1 MQDIQN
7 IREITDSEL
16 RLVCGGASSPTDHTT
31 HTDAQ
36 VSVRASATGG
46 RFHLDEA
53 VAETKSIGITA
64 QGESVSSTVG
74 FALALAL

>member
-1 MQDIQN
+1 MQDRQD
-7 IREITDSEL
+7 IREITDKEL
-16 RLVCGGASSPTDHTT
+16 QFVCGGISSSTNHPA

-46 RFHLDEA
+46 QFHLDEA
-53 VAETKSIGITA
+53 VAETKSIGIAA

>member
-16 RLVCGGASSPTDHTT
+16 RFVCGGSSSPTT

-46 RFHLDEA
+46 HFHLDEA
-53 VAETKSIGITA
+53 VAETKSISIAT

>member
-1 MQDIQN
+1 MQHVQN
-7 IREITDSEL
+7 IREITDGEL
-16 RLVCGGASSPTDHTT
+16 RFVCGGSSSPTDNTT
-31 HTDAQ
+31 HTDTQ

-46 RFHLDEA
+46 HFHLDEA

>member
-1 MQDIQN
+1 MQDTQN
-7 IREITDSEL
+7 IREIPDSEL
-16 RLVCGGASSPTDHTT
+16 HFVCGGSSSSTDHTT

-36 VSVRASATGG
+36 VSVRASAAGG

-53 VAETKSIGITA
+53 VAETKSISIAA